1 MVDTLAILLT
11 ECEVNVMGQ
20 QRKDQTVVL
29 GIEAVDA
36 AGNVVPFT
44 PDAPPNWVNNNPTA
58 DPGVIS
64 PDGLTDTLTP
74 AATANVGDQ
83 ATVSLT
89 VMIGGVQFAAN
100 ITETIT
106 APKAAPIAGVRITE
120 TLSPA

>member
-1 MVDTLAILLT
+1 
-11 ECEVNVMGQ
+11 MGQ

-44 PDAPPNWVNNNPTA
+44 PDAPPNWVNNNPAA
-58 DPGVIS
+58 DPGIIS

-74 AATANVGDQ
+74 APTANVGDQ
-83 ATVSLT
+83 ATVTVS
-89 VMIGGVQFAAN
+89 VMIGGVQFNAN

-106 APKAAPIAGVRITE
+106 APKAAPIAAVRITE